1 MCKIILYLLLLPWI
15 EVIVVV
21 SSYINPIVTNDNFN
35 KNTDSIYSSN
45 TPNNYRLDG
54 NSINRNVRN
63 TFNTIEKI
71 SKLGT
76 ESNQQNE
83 FTRLFYSSVN
93 SKMSDNFDTNQS
105 INNSKFNLN
114 WHTISI
120 DVVCLLR

>member
-35 KNTDSIYSSN
+35 KNNDSIHSSN

-54 NSINRNVRN
+54 NFINSNVRN

-83 FTRLFYSSVN
+83 LTRLFYSSVN